1 LRLNADGIGQ
11 KEGEWAVKATAMKA
25 TAMKATVDE
34 AIVQTLLARGVD
46 VVFGMPGSHINAFY
60 ATLSKTQIR
69 LVTVKHE
76 GNGAVMADVYGR
88 LTGKPGVLITTAGPG
103 STNALSGIAQAYN
116 ALSPVVHIAGGV
128 HRGAAN
134 EGFHGCT
141 SEDFLLKVFQP
152 VTKWSSRITQPE
164 LVPRILNEAFDVAV
178 SGKPGPVHVQIPW
191 DLYRIGQVEM
201 EPLPPQGEQR
211 RGVRNRSI
219 LASMMEI
226 IGRASCPVICAGKGV
241 LAQGALECLRKFA
254 EAMGMPVITPRTT
267 FGIFPTDHP
276 LFAGFSSNFATQPVA
291 KEKLSKA
298 DVVLA
303 IGLTDNTEDLE
314 VFHREAKGRFLFVG
328 CDSSDRID
336 LKAEIGVVENAR
348 EALQE
353 MLKMAGNRG
362 KAWDPNIRSKRKA
375 EDEKVDAWVEG
386 YRQSKPLHFALAL
399 KELGPF
405 LTRETVCILDVGSH
419 NILTNFLLPIYGKAE
434 IVATG
439 SYGGMGFA
447 LPGAIAAKAIYP
459 DKRVVGITGDGAFL
473 LSCSDFVTAVEQKH
487 PLVIVILNDSRYGM
501 MRYLSLK
508 RYGHS
513 YPWDIGK
520 VDFAKQAESCG
531 GVGFRVTDPSDLKAA
546 FQEAFSAKVPAV
558 VDVVSVGDP
567 YPPE

>member
-1 LRLNADGIGQ
+1 MSSTQ
-11 KEGEWAVKATAMKA
+11 PQAVKATAV
-25 TAMKATVDE
+25 KATVDE

-103 STNALSGIAQAYN
+103 ATNVVSGVAQAYN

-128 HRGAAN
+128 HRGATN

-141 SEDFLLKVFQP
+141 SEDYLLKVFEP
-152 VTKWSSRITQPE
+152 VTKWSSRVTQPE
-164 LVPRILNEAFDVAV
+164 LVPKKLNEAFDIAVA
-178 SGKPGPVHVQIPW
+178 GKPGPVHVQIPW
-191 DLYRIGQVEM
+191 DLYRIGAVEM
-201 EPLPPQGEQR
+201 EPVPPQGGQR
-211 RGVRNRSI
+211 RGVRNRSA
-219 LASMMEI
+219 LASMVEI
-226 IGRASCPVICAGKGV
+226 MAGASYPVICAGKGV
-241 LAQGALECLRKFA
+241 MAHRAEELLVKFA
-254 EAMGMPVITPRTT
+254 EAMGTPVITPRTT

-276 LFAGFSSNFATQPVA
+276 LFAGFSSDLVTQPVA
-291 KEKLSKA
+291 KEALGKA
-298 DVVLA
+298 DVVLG

-314 VFHREAKGRFLFVG
+314 VFHRETKGRFLFVG
-328 CDSSDRID
+328 CDSSDQID
-336 LKAEIGVVENAR
+336 PKAEIGVVEDAR

-362 KAWDPNIRSKRKA
+362 KAWDTSIESKRKA
-375 EDEKVDAWVEG
+375 GDAKADAWVEG
-386 YRQSKPLHFALAL
+386 YRKSRPFHFAVAI

-405 LTRETVCILDVGSH
+405 LTRETISILDVGSH
-419 NILTNFLLPIYGKAE
+419 NILTNYLLPVYGKGE

-447 LPGAIAAKAIYP
+447 LPGAIAAKTIYP
-459 DKRVVGITGDGAFL
+459 NKRVVGITGDGAYL
-473 LSCSDFVTAVEQKH
+473 LSCSDFVTAVEQKL

-531 GVGFRVTDPSDLKAA
+531 GVGFRVEDPSDLKAA
-546 FQEAFSAKVPAV
+546 YQEAFAAKGPAV
-558 VDVVSVGDP
+558 VDVISVGDP